1 MGKIRRKEG
10 KRMSNDMALT
20 HFHNAQNWTWGD
32 GDGYIWQVGKCLECG
47 AYITRRQYDGPIYTE
62 WVELP

>member
-1 MGKIRRKEG
+1 
-10 KRMSNDMALT
+10 MSNDMALT